1 MYIMERKLDTGFLI
15 LDRDPAKT
23 EIHYDSVRLPV

>member
-15 LDRDPAKT
+15 LIGDPVKT
-23 EIHYDSVRLPV
+23 EIHYDFVRLPV